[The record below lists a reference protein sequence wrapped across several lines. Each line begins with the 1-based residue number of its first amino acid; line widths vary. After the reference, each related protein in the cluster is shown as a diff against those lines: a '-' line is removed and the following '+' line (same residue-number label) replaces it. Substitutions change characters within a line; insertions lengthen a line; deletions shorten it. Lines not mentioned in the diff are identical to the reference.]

1 MVYTV
6 DPDVWG
12 HQPHDLVS
20 ISAYHIGVHDI
31 SLKHAKIAVEM
42 SPHEERLQANL
53 KFLMDG
59 PPEEK
64 VA

>member
-1 MVYTV
+1 
-6 DPDVWG
+6 
-12 HQPHDLVS
+12 VS
-20 ISAYHIGVHDI
+20 ISAYHIGLHDI